1 LVAVYVITNLIN
13 NKKYVGISKQV
24 EKRWKY
30 HCEAESRSML
40 HKAIIKYG
48 KDNFKFEHIA
58 NAFSWKNACELEKQ
72 FIIEID
78 TKLPNGYNLTN
89 GGDGTPGYR
98 HTKEECERRSQR
110 CPTRNPEIAKIVAD
124 KLRGRKR
131 PNVAGEKNAMYGRTG
146 QKSHMLKHI
155 VLGTNIHTGE
165 HITLAGAKEI
175 ESAGFNRTHVYA
187 CAKSVRKTHKGHTFK
202 FLGETNGTFC

>member
-1 LVAVYVITNLIN
+1 MVAVYVITNLIN
-13 NKKYVGISKQV
+13 NKKYVGISREV
-24 EKRWKY
+24 EKRWRS
-30 HCEAESRSML
+30 HCEVESRSML

-58 NAFSWKNACELEKQ
+58 NAFSWKDACELEKQ

-78 TKLPNGYNLTN
+78 TKSPNGYNLTN

-110 CPTRNPEIAKIVAD
+110 CPTRNPEVAKVVAD

-155 VLGTNIHTGE
+155 ILGTNIHTGE
-165 HITLAGAKEI
+165 QITLAGAKEM
-175 ESAGFNRTHVYA
+175 ESAGFNRVHVYA
-187 CAKSVRKTHKGHTFK
+187 CAKNVRKTHKGHTFK
-202 FLGETNGTFC
+202 FLGETNGTLC